1 MRRHELWRQQ
11 YRLSGRYMQHL
22 KEEELQQRAR
32 DVFNN
37 LIQLNHEP
45 KISLPVPREG
55 EKWMILWTHVLE
67 EFVIRFGPFPSG
79 FENGFMKNM
88 RIPDTASTLAKRVC

>member
-1 MRRHELWRQQ
+1 
-11 YRLSGRYMQHL
+11 MQHL

-45 KISLPVPREG
+45 KISLPGMCVRYFPLRPSKGPPQLMPRRALSYPHACLAQRLRSIVSQDG
-55 EKWMILWTHVLE
+55 VQFIN
-67 EFVIRFGPFPSG
+67 PS
-79 FENGFMKNM
+79 
-88 RIPDTASTLAKRVC
+88 L